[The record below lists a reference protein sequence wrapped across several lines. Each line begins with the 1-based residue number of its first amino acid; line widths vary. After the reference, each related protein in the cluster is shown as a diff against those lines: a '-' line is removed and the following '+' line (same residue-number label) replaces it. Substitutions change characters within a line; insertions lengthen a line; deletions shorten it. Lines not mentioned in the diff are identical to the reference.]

1 MDGWSHQ
8 RQVEPTWSSRFPAAM
23 RSSFITSRIPTIPP
37 GLAGGPLTLL
47 FNGFL
52 PFRQTTIL
60 YSFFSNARESL
71 LFLSLVN
78 PPFSNSKDEAFT
90 LFSRSDISI
99 NRKSSRTSL
108 SVAALLCFEAK
119 KEVTCSASAVLD
131 FFFVL
136 VLGLIPPRFASLRS
150 FRRSYLDLFL
160 CLLSYVFLPTRF
172 ALLPPQT

>member
-71 LFLSLVN
+71 LFLSIPVVLCGLVC
-78 PPFSNSKDEAFT
+78 P
-90 LFSRSDISI
+90 
-99 NRKSSRTSL
+99 
-108 SVAALLCFEAK
+108 
-119 KEVTCSASAVLD
+119 
-131 FFFVL
+131 L
-136 VLGLIPPRFASLRS
+136 VLLYVYGFFDLVESLVQAIS
-150 FRRSYLDLFL
+150 
-160 CLLSYVFLPTRF
+160 
-172 ALLPPQT
+172 